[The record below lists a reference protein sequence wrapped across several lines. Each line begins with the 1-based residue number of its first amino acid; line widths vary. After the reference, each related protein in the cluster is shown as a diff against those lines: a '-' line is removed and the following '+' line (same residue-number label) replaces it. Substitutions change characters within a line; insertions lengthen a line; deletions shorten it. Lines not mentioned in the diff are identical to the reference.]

1 MLLRG
6 QNHEEIHMSKNF
18 CSKLIHIHYP
28 LLAFRLLTC
37 VLGQNEDKDQHL
49 SNYPE
54 QQPLEISDIMPLAK
68 KSYDKMRPPKFK
80 SKDI

>member
-1 MLLRG
+1 MKICMHL
-6 QNHEEIHMSKNF
+6 SKNL
-18 CSKLIHIHYP
+18 CSKLIHIIHYP

-37 VLGQNEDKDQHL
+37 VLGENENKDQHL
-49 SNYPE
+49 RNYPE
-54 QQPLEISDIMPLAK
+54 QQPLELSDIMPLAE